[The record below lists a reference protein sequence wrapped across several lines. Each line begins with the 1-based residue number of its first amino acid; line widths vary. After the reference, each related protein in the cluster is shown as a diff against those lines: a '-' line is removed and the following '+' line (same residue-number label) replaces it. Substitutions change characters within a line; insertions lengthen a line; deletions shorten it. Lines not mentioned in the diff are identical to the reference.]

1 MMMASTDARHLILSH
16 FRTAKP
22 QTLLLKMLYMLDTN
36 FCSFI
41 MRERPASV
49 LERLQEAAE
58 SQHQIVISVITYYEM
73 LLDTVGRNAS
83 PRHAKLVGAFVARLS
98 AILPWEAAA
107 AEKAAQIKQDLT
119 AKGTPI
125 GGNNMM
131 IAGHALA
138 AECVLVTN
146 NTREFSRV
154 KGLRAED
161 WVKA

>member
-1 MMMASTDARHLILSH
+1 
-16 FRTAKP
+16 
-22 QTLLLKMLYMLDTN
+22 
-36 FCSFI
+36 
-41 MRERPASV
+41 
-49 LERLQEAAE
+49 
-58 SQHQIVISVITYYEM
+58 
-73 LLDTVGRNAS
+73 
-83 PRHAKLVGAFVARLS
+83 VGAFVARLS

-125 GGNNMM
+125 GGNDMM